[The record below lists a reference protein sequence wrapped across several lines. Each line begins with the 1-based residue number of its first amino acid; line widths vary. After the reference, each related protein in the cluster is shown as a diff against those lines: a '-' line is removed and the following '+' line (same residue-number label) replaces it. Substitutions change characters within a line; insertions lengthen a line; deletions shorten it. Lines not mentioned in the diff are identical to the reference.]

1 MTTRADQLA
10 AIRTHLAAVHDIAES
25 LALAPPVAAA
35 PPPPPPAAPALTPQE
50 SAAFAFTDYGKF
62 YDWLRGN
69 DMLGPTISTSE
80 YSGCDAILKACA
92 LAQSPLAFT
101 ADTLA
106 TAYLETA
113 HTMQPVK
120 EYGGTAY
127 YRRMY
132 DIEGQRPNKA
142 RELGNLT
149 PGDGAKYAGRGYPQM
164 TGKTN
169 YARADKRLH
178 ELGIL
183 KPGENLVDN
192 PDLAMRPDVA
202 AAIMIYGMHEGWFT
216 GKKLADYL
224 PAQGPAN
231 HAAFKQARR
240 IINGQDRADDIARYA
255 LNFQTALQA
264 GGWRF

>member
-1 MTTRADQLA
+1 MTRAATA
-10 AIRTHLAAVHDIAES
+10 AALKAHLAEAGR
-25 LALAPPVAAA
+25 LADVLGVDTAPPVAAA
-35 PPPPPPAAPALTPQE
+35 PPPPPSPAAPTPQE
-50 SAAFAFTDYGKF
+50 SAAFAFADYGKF

-80 YSGCDAILKACA
+80 YAGCDAILKACA
-92 LAQSPLAFT
+92 LAQSPLAYT
-101 ADTLA
+101 AYTLA

-132 DIEGQRPNKA
+132 DIEGQRPAKA
-142 RELGNLT
+142 RELGNLS

-164 TGKTN
+164 TGKRN
-169 YARADKRLH
+169 YEHADKRLH

-183 KPGENLVDN
+183 REGESLVAN

-216 GKKLADYL
+216 GKKLSDYL
-224 PAQGPAN
+224 PASGPATREQ
-231 HAAFKQARR
+231 FVPPRR
-240 IINGQDRADDIARYA
+240 IINGQDRAKDIAGYA
-255 LNFQTALQA
+255 FGFQTALQA